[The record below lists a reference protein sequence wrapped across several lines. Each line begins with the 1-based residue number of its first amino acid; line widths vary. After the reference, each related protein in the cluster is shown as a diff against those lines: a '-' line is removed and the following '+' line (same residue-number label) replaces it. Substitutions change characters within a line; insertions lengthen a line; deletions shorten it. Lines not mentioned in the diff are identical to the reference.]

1 MAINTIEFLVF
12 AMAVCAI
19 YFIVPKKVK
28 WIVLLLAS
36 YIYYFIASGELTVF
50 LIITTISIYLL
61 ALWLNKMDDKT
72 KELCKDLEKD
82 EKKKLKAKANKK
94 KKWLV
99 VVAILINFGILLT
112 LKYANFFGGNIN
124 SILSKLGI
132 NLIIPKFSFI
142 LPLGISYYTLQAI
155 SYVVDVYRGK
165 YRADKNLGRV
175 ALFTSFF
182 PQMTEG
188 PIGRYDDLAMQLYE
202 PHKFNYNNA
211 KFGIQL
217 MVWGFFKKM
226 VIADRA
232 GIFVNTIF
240 ADFAQYHGIEIF
252 IAVVLYTI
260 QIYAEFSGCID
271 IVRGLAQVLGINMAE
286 NFRRP
291 FFSKSVQEFWRRW
304 HITLGTWLKDYVF
317 YPVSFSNICI
327 KLTEKAKKLGKF
339 VAKFVPAAFALF
351 FVWFGNGLWHG
362 ASWKYVFYGL
372 YYYIIMMLGLLFEPL
387 FNKVIEKLKINK
399 EAWWY
404 KLVQMTR
411 TTLFVLIGMLIFR
424 AHRLKDAFTMFMSML
439 NMDNIA
445 MLANKAL
452 YSIGIKPADFIVI
465 AVGVLIMLIIS
476 IIQEK
481 GINVRERISKKN
493 IIFRWVLYYGILF
506 SIIIFGIYGPGYVA
520 SNFIYGQF

>member
-1 MAINTIEFLVF
+1 MAINTIEFLLF

-19 YFIVPKKVK
+19 YFVVPKKVK

-36 YIYYFIASGELTVF
+36 YIYYFIASGRLTIF

-61 ALWLNKMDDKT
+61 ALALNKVDDKT
-72 KELCKDLEKD
+72 KKLCKDLEKD
-82 EKKKLKAKANKK
+82 EKKKLKSKANKK

-99 VVAILINFGILLT
+99 VIAILVNFGILLT

-124 SILSKLGI
+124 SLLSKVGI
-132 NLIIPKFSFI
+132 NLTIPKFNFI

-155 SYVVDVYRGK
+155 SYVIDVYRGK
-165 YRADKNLGRV
+165 YKADKNLGRV
-175 ALFTSFF
+175 ALFVSFF

-232 GIFVNTIF
+232 GIFVNTVF

-252 IAVVLYTI
+252 MAVALYTI

-317 YPVSFSNICI
+317 YPVS
-327 KLTEKAKKLGKF
+327 
-339 VAKFVPAAFALF
+339 KFVPAAFALF

-387 FNKVIEKLKINK
+387 FDKVITKLKINK

-404 KLVQMTR
+404 KLIQMTR

-439 NMDNIA
+439 NMDNIG

-452 YSIGIKPADFIVI
+452 YSIGIKPKDFMVI
-465 AVGVLIMLIIS
+465 AVGVLIMLIIA

-481 GINVRERISKKN
+481 GVNIRESISKKN
-493 IIFRWVLYYGILF
+493 IFFRWILYYAIVLAIL
-506 SIIIFGIYGPGYVA
+506 IFGIYGPGYVA
-520 SNFIYGQF
+520 ANFIYGQF

>member
-1 MAINTIEFLVF
+1 ME
-12 AMAVCAI
+12 
-19 YFIVPKKVK
+19 
-28 WIVLLLAS
+28 
-36 YIYYFIASGELTVF
+36 
-50 LIITTISIYLL
+50 
-61 ALWLNKMDDKT
+61 
-72 KELCKDLEKD
+72 
-82 EKKKLKAKANKK
+82 
-94 KKWLV
+94 
-99 VVAILINFGILLT
+99 
-112 LKYANFFGGNIN
+112 
-124 SILSKLGI
+124 
-132 NLIIPKFSFI
+132 
-142 LPLGISYYTLQAI
+142 
-155 SYVVDVYRGK
+155 
-165 YRADKNLGRV
+165 
-175 ALFTSFF
+175 
-182 PQMTEG
+182 
-188 PIGRYDDLAMQLYE
+188 RYDDLAMQLYE
-202 PHKFNYNNA
+202 PHKFNYNNV

-232 GIFVNTIF
+232 GIFVNTVF

-252 IAVVLYTI
+252 MAVALYTI

-286 NFRRP
+286 NFKRP

-317 YPVSFSNICI
+317 YPVSFSGACI

-387 FNKVIEKLKINK
+387 FNKIITKLKINK

-404 KLVQMTR
+404 KLIQMTR

-439 NMDNIA
+439 NMDNIG
-445 MLANKAL
+445 MITNKAL
-452 YSIGIKPADFIVI
+452 YSIGIKPADFMVI

-481 GINVRERISKKN
+481 GVNIRESIAKKN
-493 IIFRWVLYYGILF
+493 IFFRWILYYGILL
-506 SIIIFGIYGPGYVA
+506 SILIFGIYGPGYVA